1 MFLVSKAKKLH
12 GAWSKPSLVAHLYTT
27 SGGWRSLPT
36 TRSSAAPSTTLL
48 AASTISAAPIASLPD
63 VWSKVSW
70 WKPALGQGPDRAI
83 LDEFLHAVGRK
94 KGNSGKN
101 AKKYNKLLA
110 NAQCKGKVEKV
121 ALKGRPG
128 PKPWSAP
135 KVVLRAVYTYL

>member
-1 MFLVSKAKKLH
+1 MLLVSKAEKVH
-12 GAWSKPSLVAHLYTT
+12 GAWSKPHLVAHLYTT

-70 WKPALGQGPDRAI
+70 WKPASGQRLDGAI
-83 LDEFLHAVGRK
+83 LDEFFHAVGRK

-101 AKKYNKLLA
+101 ARKYKN
-110 NAQCKGKVEKV
+110 KGKVEKV
-121 ALKGRPG
+121 ALKDRPG

-135 KVVLRAVYTYL
+135 KTVLRAVYTYL